1 MSRDFIEVRGA
12 EEHNLKDVDV
22 EVPREELTVVTGL
35 SGSGK
40 SSLAFETIYAEGQRR
55 YIESLSAYARN
66 FLGQMDKPQVE
77 NVEGLSPA
85 ISIDQKNAANNP
97 RSTVGTVTELHD
109 YLRLLYARVGTPH
122 CPECGRE
129 VDDQSA
135 QQMVRRLLEAPEGTR
150 AKICAPV
157 VRDQK
162 GAFEELFDDL
172 VSEGYTRVEVDGERY
187 DLTIDHRQTTS
198 DEPSGAARGRP
209 DLDENYDHT
218 VDVVVDRVRISEDA
232 RSRITDSV
240 ETALEEADGV
250 LKVIFPDP
258 EGVDVGGA
266 TARSTGD
273 LADETDGEDEPAEQD
288 DRLIVEFSEELACNH
303 CNIDISEIETR
314 SFSFN
319 SPHGACPECE
329 GIGSTKE
336 VSEDLVIE
344 DSSKPLKHVFEPW
357 SYNRTY
363 YSRQLDNV
371 AEHFGVSLSTPF
383 EELDPEIRRQ
393 FLYGTDS
400 RVHFEWT
407 TKNGT
412 REKTERFEGVI
423 PNLERRHVETDSD
436 SAREHIEEYMAVTT
450 CPACEGTRL
459 KAESRAVLVDGVS
472 ASDANGGSPEDSSDG
487 VSITEVNQMSIG
499 DALDHFE
506 GMEANLNARDTK
518 IAEEILKEIRA
529 RLGFMCEVGL
539 EYLTLDREASTLS
552 GGESQRIRLATQ
564 IGSGLVGV
572 LYVLDEPS
580 IGLHQ
585 RDNDRLLN
593 TLEELRDIGNTL
605 IVVEH
610 DTETMRRADNIIDM
624 GPGPGKRGGEIVVN
638 GSIDEVLESEES
650 VTGDYLAGEKAIPV
664 PEERREPD
672 QGEGSDGASGDTGA
686 ASREPD
692 SGEGSDRASGD
703 GKAASRE
710 PDAHLTIR
718 GARQHNLKDLDVEL
732 PIGCFTAITGVSG
745 SGKST
750 LMHEVLYKGLA
761 REMNDNTS
769 VDPGEHDAIEGLENV
784 ETVRLI
790 DQSPIGRTP
799 RSNPATYTN
808 VFDFVRELY
817 AETDLA
823 KQRGYEK
830 GRFSFNVKGGR
841 CEACGGQGTV
851 KIDMNFLS
859 DVHVPCE
866 ECDGARYNDETLD
879 VTFKGKTI
887 ADVLQMS
894 VDEAYDFF
902 ESHSQLR
909 RRLKLLQDVG
919 LGYMRLGQ
927 PSTTLS
933 GGEAQRVKL
942 AEELGKKDTG
952 ETLYLLDEPT
962 TGLHP
967 HDERKLIDVLHRLT
981 DEGNTVVV
989 IEHELDLVKNADNIV
1004 DLGPE
1009 GGERGGEVVTTG
1021 TPEEVARVEESYTGQ
1036 YLRDLLPD
1044 VDLKGPRA
1052 DRELVFDTDDGTS
1065 GTGDGEQVTGA
1076 GDD

>member
-1 MSRDFIEVRGA
+1 MTREYIEVRGA
-12 EEHNLKDVDV
+12 EEHNLKDIDV
-22 EVPREELTVVTGL
+22 EIPREELTVVTGL

-40 SSLAFETIYAEGQRR
+40 SSLAFETVYAEGQRR

-77 NVEGLSPA
+77 TVEGLSPA

-122 CPECGRE
+122 CPECGRQVGE
-129 VDDQSA
+129 QSA
-135 QQMVRRLLEAPEGTR
+135 QNMVRRVLELPEGTR
-150 AKICAPV
+150 AKIAAPV

-162 GAFEELFDDL
+162 GAFEDLFEDL
-172 VSEGYTRVEVDGERY
+172 VSEGYARVEVDGEPY
-187 DLTIDHRQTTS
+187 DLTID
-198 DEPSGAARGRP
+198 DPE
-209 DLDENYDHT
+209 LDENYDHT
-218 VDVVVDRVRISEDA
+218 VDVIVDRVAVSEEA

-240 ETALEEADGV
+240 ETALEEGDGII
-250 LKVIFPDP
+250 KVILPDP
-258 EGVDVGGA
+258 PEDAELGGA

-273 LADETDGEDEPAEQD
+273 LAGTGESEDHS
-288 DRLIVEFSEELACNH
+288 DRERLVVEFSEDLACTH
-303 CNIDISEIETR
+303 CGIDISEIETR

-329 GIGSTKE
+329 GLGETKE
-336 VSEDLVIE
+336 VSEDLVIQ
-344 DSSKPLKHVFEPW
+344 DPSKPLRHVFEPW
-357 SYNRTY
+357 SYDRTY

-371 AEHFGVSLSTPF
+371 ADHFGVSLDTPF
-383 EELDPEIRRQ
+383 EELDESIQRQ
-393 FLYGTDS
+393 FLYGTDQL
-400 RVHFEWT
+400 VHFEWR

-436 SAREHIEEYMAVTT
+436 RAREHIEEFMAVTT
-450 CPACEGTRL
+450 CPECEGTRL
-459 KAESRAVLVDGVS
+459 KAESRHVLVEGT
-472 ASDANGGSPEDSSDG
+472 A
-487 VSITEVNQMSIG
+487 ITEVNRMSIG
-499 DALDHFE
+499 DALAHFE
-506 GMEANLNARDTK
+506 GLEQALDERDTK

-539 EYLTLDREASTLS
+539 EYLTLDREAATLS

-593 TLEELRDIGNTL
+593 TLAELRDLGNTL

-610 DTETMRRADNIIDM
+610 DEETMRRADNIIDM
-624 GPGPGKRGGEIVVN
+624 GPGPGKRGGEVVVN
-638 GSIDEVLESEES
+638 GDQEDVIACEES
-650 VTGDYLAGEKAIPV
+650 VTGDYLSGEKAIPV
-664 PEERREPD
+664 PESRRDP
-672 QGEGSDGASGDTGA
+672 DGA
-686 ASREPD
+686 
-692 SGEGSDRASGD
+692 
-703 GKAASRE
+703 
-710 PDAHLTIR
+710 LTVK
-718 GARQHNLKDLDVEL
+718 GARQHNLADLDVDL
-732 PIGCFTAITGVSG
+732 PIGNFTAITGVSG

-750 LMHEVLYKGLA
+750 LMHDVLYKGLV
-761 REMNDNTS
+761 RRMNDTDVN
-769 VDPGEHDAIEGLENV
+769 PGEHDDIEGLEQV

-808 VFDFVRELY
+808 VFDHIRELF
-817 AETDLA
+817 AETSLS

-841 CEACGGQGTV
+841 CEACGGQGNV
-851 KIDMNFLS
+851 KIEMNFLS
-859 DVHVPCE
+859 DVYVPCE

-879 VTFKGKTI
+879 VTYKDATI
-887 ADVLQMS
+887 ADVLEME
-894 VDEAYDFF
+894 VEEAYDFF
-902 ESHSQLR
+902 EGHTGIR
-909 RRLKLLQDVG
+909 RRLKLLKDVG
-919 LGYMRLGQ
+919 LGYMQLGQ

-933 GGEAQRVKL
+933 GGEAQRIKL

-962 TGLHP
+962 TGLH
-967 HDERKLIDVLHRLT
+967 HEDERKLIDVLHRLT

-989 IEHELDLVKNADNIV
+989 IEHELDLVKNADHIV

-1009 GGERGGEVVTTG
+1009 GGENGGTIVAEG
-1021 TPEEVARVEESYTGQ
+1021 TPEDVARNDDSYTGE
-1036 YLRDLLPD
+1036 YLRDLLPK
-1044 VDLKGPRA
+1044 VDLEGPRA
-1052 DRELVFDTDDGTS
+1052 DREVAQPAADD
-1065 GTGDGEQVTGA
+1065 D
-1076 GDD
+1076 

>member
-1 MSRDFIEVRGA
+1 MSRENIEVRGA
-12 EEHNLKDVDV
+12 AENNLEDVDV
-22 EVPREELTVVTGL
+22 EIPREELTVVTGL

-77 NVEGLSPA
+77 TVEGLSPA

-122 CPECGRE
+122 CPECGRQ

-135 QQMVRRLLEAPEGTR
+135 QQMVRRLLAAPDGTR
-150 AKICAPV
+150 AELCAPV

-162 GAFEELFDDL
+162 GAFEELFDEL
-172 VSEGYTRVEVDGERY
+172 VSEGYTRVEVDGDRY
-187 DLTIDHRQTTS
+187 DLTV
-198 DEPSGAARGRP
+198 ERP

-218 VDVVVDRVRISEDA
+218 IDVVVDRVKLSASERA
-232 RSRITDSV
+232 RVTDSV
-240 ETALEEADGV
+240 ETALDEADGV
-250 LKVIFPDP
+250 LKVSFPDP
-258 EGVDVGGA
+258 PAGLGVGG
-266 TARSTGD
+266 TRARSTGD
-273 LADETDGEDEPAEQD
+273 LSGEKEETAAAGEETDEN
-288 DRLIVEFSEELACNH
+288 RRVVEFSEALACTH
-303 CNIDISEIETR
+303 CGIDISAIETR

-329 GIGSTKE
+329 GIGETKE
-336 VSEDLVIE
+336 VSEDLVIQ
-344 DSSKPLKHVFEPW
+344 DPSKPLKHVFEPW

-371 AEHFGVSLSTPF
+371 AEHFGVSLETPF

-393 FLYGTDS
+393 FLWGTD
-400 RVHFEWT
+400 RKVQFQWR
-407 TKNGT
+407 TKNGI

-436 SAREHIEEYMAVTT
+436 RSREHIEEFMAVTT

-459 KAESRAVLVDGVS
+459 RPESRAVRVADTTIDAVS
-472 ASDANGGSPEDSSDG
+472 R
-487 VSITEVNQMSIG
+487 MSIG
-499 DALDHFE
+499 DALAHFE
-506 GMEANLNARDTK
+506 GLERALDERDRT

-529 RLGFMCEVGL
+529 RLGFMTEVGL
-539 EYLTLDREASTLS
+539 DYLTLDREAATLS

-585 RDNDRLLN
+585 RDNDRLLD

-605 IVVEH
+605 VVVEH
-610 DTETMRRADNIIDM
+610 DTETMRRADNIVDM
-624 GPGPGKRGGEIVVN
+624 GPGPGKRGGDVVVN
-638 GSIDEVLESEES
+638 GSLQDVLDSEES
-650 VTGDYLAGEKAIPV
+650 VTADYLAGRRSIPV
-664 PEERREPD
+664 PETRREPD
-672 QGEGSDGASGDTGA
+672 GALA
-686 ASREPD
+686 V
-692 SGEGSDRASGD
+692 
-703 GKAASRE
+703 
-710 PDAHLTIR
+710 R
-718 GARQHNLKDLDVEL
+718 GARQHNLRDLDIDIPL
-732 PIGCFTAITGVSG
+732 GTFTAITGVSG

-761 REMNDNTS
+761 REMNDNRS
-769 VDPGEHDAIEGLENV
+769 VDPGDHDTIEGV
-784 ETVRLI
+784 DQIKTVRLI

-808 VFDFVRELY
+808 VFDYVRELF
-817 AETDLA
+817 AETSLA
-823 KQRGYEK
+823 NRRGYEK

-841 CEACGGQGTV
+841 CEECGGQGTV
-851 KIDMNFLS
+851 TIDMNFLS
-859 DVHVPCE
+859 DVQVPCE
-866 ECDGARYNDETLD
+866 ECDGARYNDETLE
-879 VTFKGKTI
+879 VEFKEKTI
-887 ADVLQMS
+887 ADVLDMS
-894 VDEAYDFF
+894 VREAHAFF
-902 ESHSQLR
+902 ESHRQLS
-909 RRLKLLQDVG
+909 RRLGLLKDVG

-967 HDERKLIDVLHRLT
+967 EDERKLVDVLHRLT

-989 IEHELDLVKNADNIV
+989 IEHELDLVKNADHVI

-1009 GGERGGEVVTTG
+1009 GGEHGGDVVAAG
-1021 TPEEVARVEESYTGQ
+1021 TPEAVAQSEASHTGQ

-1044 VDLKGPRA
+1044 VDLEGPR
-1052 DRELVFDTDDGTS
+1052 S
-1065 GTGDGEQVTGA
+1065 GTAADVAEREQATRA

>member
-22 EVPREELTVVTGL
+22 RIPREELTVVTGL

-77 NVEGLSPA
+77 TVEGLSPA

-109 YLRLLYARVGTPH
+109 YLRLLYARVGDPH

-129 VDDQSA
+129 VGEQSA
-135 QQMVRRLLEAPEGTR
+135 QNMVRRILELPEGTR
-150 AKICAPV
+150 AKVAAPV

-162 GAFEELFDDL
+162 GAFEDLFDDL
-172 VSEGYTRVEVDGERY
+172 LSEGYARVEVDGEPY
-187 DLTIDHRQTTS
+187 DLSVD
-198 DEPSGAARGRP
+198 DP

-218 VDVVVDRVRISEDA
+218 VDVVVDRVKVSEEA

-250 LKVIFPDP
+250 LKVILPDP
-258 EGVDVGGA
+258 PADAELGGA

-273 LADETDGEDEPAEQD
+273 LADSADGEEEAAATD
-288 DRLIVEFSEELACNH
+288 DRLVVEFSEDLACTH
-303 CNIDISEIETR
+303 CGIDISEIETR

-329 GIGSTKE
+329 GIGETKE
-336 VSEDLVIE
+336 VSEDLVIQ
-344 DSSKPLKHVFEPW
+344 DPSKPTKNVFEPW

-371 AEHFGVSLSTPF
+371 AEHFGIDLSTPF

-393 FLYGTDS
+393 FLYGTDDV
-400 RVHFEWT
+400 VHFEWT

-423 PNLERRHVETDSD
+423 NNLERRYVETDSD
-436 SAREHIEEYMAVTT
+436 RARDHIEDYMATTT

-459 KAESRAVLVDGVS
+459 KAESRAVLVD
-472 ASDANGGSPEDSSDG
+472 DTT
-487 VSITEVNQMSIG
+487 ITAVNEMSIG
-499 DALDHFE
+499 DALAHFE
-506 GMEANLNARDTK
+506 GMEESFDERDTK

-539 EYLTLDREASTLS
+539 EYLTLDREAATLS

-593 TLEELRDIGNTL
+593 TLEELRDLGNTL
-605 IVVEH
+605 LVVEH
-610 DTETMRRADNIIDM
+610 DTETMRRADNVIDM
-624 GPGPGKRGGEIVVN
+624 GPGPGKRGGEVVVN
-638 GSIDEVLESEES
+638 GPLEDLVDTEAS
-650 VTGDYLAGEKAIPV
+650 VTGDYLAGRETIPV
-664 PEERREPD
+664 PDERRD
-672 QGEGSDGASGDTGA
+672 ADGF
-686 ASREPD
+686 
-692 SGEGSDRASGD
+692 
-703 GKAASRE
+703 
-710 PDAHLTIR
+710 LTIE
-718 GARQHNLKDLDVEL
+718 GARQHNLADLDVDL
-732 PIGCFTAITGVSG
+732 PLGCFTAITGVSG

-750 LMHEVLYKGLA
+750 LMHDVLYKGLA

-769 VDPGEHDAIEGLENV
+769 VDPGEHDGLDGLENV

-808 VFDFVRELY
+808 VFDYIRELF
-817 AETDLA
+817 ADTNLA
-823 KQRGYEK
+823 NQRGYEK

-841 CEACGGQGTV
+841 CEACGGQGQV
-851 KIDMNFLS
+851 KIEMNFLS

-866 ECDGARYNDETLD
+866 ECGGARYNDETLD

-887 ADVLQMS
+887 ADVLEMS
-894 VDEAYDFF
+894 VEEAHEFF
-902 ESHSQLR
+902 ESHPQIR

-933 GGEAQRVKL
+933 GGEAQRIKL
-942 AEELGKKDTG
+942 AEELGKKDSG

-967 HDERKLIDVLHRLT
+967 ADERKLIDVLHRLV
-981 DEGNTVVV
+981 DDGNSVVV
-989 IEHELDLVKNADNIV
+989 IEHELDLVKNADHVI

-1009 GGERGGEVVTTG
+1009 GGENGGEVVTTG
-1021 TPEEVARVEESYTGQ
+1021 TPEAVARDDDSYTGQ
-1036 YLRDLLPD
+1036 YLRDLLPA
-1044 VDLKGPRA
+1044 VDLEGPRA
-1052 DRELVFDTDDGTS
+1052 DRDLGLEDVESEIEAPATDD
-1065 GTGDGEQVTGA
+1065 D
-1076 GDD
+1076 

>member
-1 MSRDFIEVRGA
+1 MSRDVIEVRGA
-12 EEHNLKDVDV
+12 AEHNLKDVDV
-22 EVPREELTVVTGL
+22 TIPREELTVVTGL

-77 NVEGLSPA
+77 KVEGLSPA
-85 ISIDQKNAANNP
+85 ISIDQKAAANNP

-129 VDDQSA
+129 VGEQSA
-135 QQMVRRLLEAPEGTR
+135 QHMVRRILDLPEGTK
-150 AKICAPV
+150 AKIAAPI

-162 GAFEELFDDL
+162 GAFADRFDEL
-172 VSEGYTRVEVDGERY
+172 VAEGYTRVEVDGEPY
-187 DLTIDHRQTTS
+187 DLTVQH
-198 DEPSGAARGRP
+198 P

-218 VDVVVDRVRISEDA
+218 IDVVVDRVTISEGA

-240 ETALEEADGV
+240 ETALDEAHGV
-250 LKVIFPDP
+250 LKVIVPDP
-258 EGVDVGGA
+258 PAGVALGGA
-266 TARSTGD
+266 TARATGD
-273 LADETDGEDEPAEQD
+273 LADDESEEGAAE
-288 DRLIVEFSEELACNH
+288 DRLVVEFSEDLACTH
-303 CNIDISEIETR
+303 CGIDISEIETR

-329 GIGSTKE
+329 GIGETKE
-336 VSEDLVIE
+336 VSEDLVVQ
-344 DSSKPLKHVFEPW
+344 DPTKPLKDVFEPW

-363 YSRQLDNV
+363 YSRQIDNV
-371 AEHFGVSLSTPF
+371 ADHFGVDVETPF
-383 EELDPEIRRQ
+383 AELDAGIRRQ
-393 FLYGTDS
+393 FLYGTDDP
-400 RVHFEWT
+400 VHFQWT

-412 REKTERFEGVI
+412 REKTERFEGVMA
-423 PNLERRHVETDSD
+423 NLERRYVETDSER
-436 SAREHIEEYMAVTT
+436 ARDHIEDYMATTT
-450 CPACEGTRL
+450 CPECEGTRL
-459 KAESRAVLVDGVS
+459 KAESRAVLVDGT
-472 ASDANGGSPEDSSDG
+472 
-487 VSITEVNQMSIG
+487 SITEVNELSIG
-499 DALDHFE
+499 DALEHFE
-506 GMEANLNARDTK
+506 SMEATLDERQTK

-539 EYLTLDREASTLS
+539 EYLTLDREAATLS

-593 TLEELRDIGNTL
+593 TLAELRDLGNTL
-605 IVVEH
+605 LVVEH
-610 DTETMRRADNIIDM
+610 DTETMRRADNVIDM

-638 GSIDEVLESEES
+638 GPLEDVIDCDRSI
-650 VTGDYLAGEKAIPV
+650 TGDYLAGRRTIPV
-664 PEERREPD
+664 PETRREPD
-672 QGEGSDGASGDTGA
+672 G
-686 ASREPD
+686 
-692 SGEGSDRASGD
+692 
-703 GKAASRE
+703 
-710 PDAHLTIR
+710 HLTVV
-718 GARQHNLKDLDVEL
+718 GARQHNLKHLDVDIPL
-732 PIGCFTAITGVSG
+732 GCFTAITGVSG

-761 REMNDNTS
+761 RTMNDNTS
-769 VDPGEHDAIEGLENV
+769 VNPGEHDAIDGIEAIES
-784 ETVRLI
+784 VRLI

-808 VFDFVRELY
+808 VFDFVRELF

-823 KQRGYEK
+823 QQRGYDK

-841 CEACGGQGTV
+841 CEACGGQGRV
-851 KIDMNFLS
+851 KIEMNFLS

-866 ECDGARYNDETLD
+866 ECGGDRYNDETLD
-879 VTFKGKTI
+879 VEFKGQTI

-894 VDEAYDFF
+894 VEEAAEFF

-909 RRLKLLQDVG
+909 RRLELLQDVG

-981 DEGNTVVV
+981 DDGNTVVV
-989 IEHELDLVKNADNIV
+989 IEHELDLVKNADHIV

-1009 GGERGGEVVTTG
+1009 GGEHGGELVATG
-1021 TPEEVARVEESYTGQ
+1021 TPEDVARAEKSHTGR
-1036 YLRDLLPD
+1036 YLRDLLPA
-1044 VDLKGPRA
+1044 VDLEGPRTDRVVDPEEVPA
-1052 DRELVFDTDDGTS
+1052 DG
-1065 GTGDGEQVTGA
+1065 QAAGA

>member
-1 MSRDFIEVRGA
+1 MSKDVIEVRGA
-12 EEHNLKDVDV
+12 EQHNLKDVDV
-22 EVPREELTVVTGL
+22 EIPREQLTVVTGL

-77 NVEGLSPA
+77 SVEGLSPA

-129 VDDQSA
+129 VGEQSA
-135 QQMVRRLLEAPEGTR
+135 TNMVDRILELPEGTKL
-150 AKICAPV
+150 KIAAPI

-162 GAFEELFDDL
+162 GAFEDRFEQL
-172 VSEGYTRVEVDGERY
+172 VGEGYSRVEVDGEAY
-187 DLTIDHRQTTS
+187 DLTLD
-198 DEPSGAARGRP
+198 RP
-209 DLDENYDHT
+209 DLDENFDHT
-218 VDVVVDRVRISEDA
+218 IDVIVDRVQVAPDA

-240 ETALEEADGV
+240 ETALTQGDGV
-250 LKVIFPDP
+250 LKVLVPDPP
-258 EGVDVGGA
+258 EGVALGGA

-273 LADETDGEDEPAEQD
+273 LADEAEADGDSD
-288 DRLIVEFSEELACNH
+288 DRLVVEFSEDLACTH
-303 CNIDISEIETR
+303 CGIDISEIETR

-329 GIGSTKE
+329 GLGETKE
-336 VSEDLVIE
+336 VSEDLVIT
-344 DSSKPLKHVFEPW
+344 DPSKPLKHVFEPW

-371 AEHFGVSLSTPF
+371 AEHFGVSLETPF
-383 EELDPEIRRQ
+383 EDLDPEIQRQ
-393 FLYGTDS
+393 FLYGTDDV
-400 RVHFEWT
+400 VHFQWQ

-436 SAREHIEEYMAVTT
+436 RAREHIEEFMATTT
-450 CPACEGTRL
+450 CPNCEGTRL
-459 KAESRAVLVDGVS
+459 KAESRAVLVDGT
-472 ASDANGGSPEDSSDG
+472 
-487 VSITEVNQMSIG
+487 SITDVNELSIG
-499 DALDHFE
+499 DALAHFE
-506 GMEANLNARDTK
+506 GMEDGMSERDAT
-518 IAEEILKEIRA
+518 IATEILKEIRA
-529 RLGFMCEVGL
+529 RLGFMEEVGL

-593 TLEELRDIGNTL
+593 TLAELRDLGNTL
-605 IVVEH
+605 LVVEH
-610 DTETMRRADNIIDM
+610 DTETMRRADNIVDM

-638 GSIDEVLESEES
+638 GSFQDVLDTEES
-650 VTGDYLAGEKAIPV
+650 ITGDYLAGERRISV
-664 PEERREPD
+664 PDERRE
-672 QGEGSDGASGDTGA
+672 ATGT
-686 ASREPD
+686 
-692 SGEGSDRASGD
+692 
-703 GKAASRE
+703 
-710 PDAHLTIR
+710 LTIR
-718 GARQHNLKDLDVEL
+718 GARQHNLTDLDVEIPL
-732 PIGCFTAITGVSG
+732 GTFSAITGVSG

-750 LMHEVLYKGLA
+750 LMHDVLYKGLA
-761 REMNDNTS
+761 REMNDNTE
-769 VDPGEHDAIEGLENV
+769 VDPGEHDTIEGIEQID
-784 ETVRLI
+784 TVRLI

-799 RSNPATYTN
+799 RSNPATYTD
-808 VFDFVRELY
+808 VFDHIRELF
-817 AETDLA
+817 AETNLA
-823 KQRGYEK
+823 NQRGYDK

-851 KIDMNFLS
+851 TIDMNFLS
-859 DVHVPCE
+859 DVEVPCE
-866 ECDGARYNDETLD
+866 ECGGDRYNAETLD
-879 VTFKGKTI
+879 VTYKDATI
-887 ADVLQMS
+887 ADVLEMT
-894 VDEAYDFF
+894 VAEASEFF
-902 ESHSQLR
+902 ESHPGIR
-909 RRLKLLQDVG
+909 RRLELLKDVG
-919 LGYMRLGQ
+919 LGYMKLGQ

-942 AEELGKKDTG
+942 AEELGKQDSG

-967 HDERKLIDVLHRLT
+967 EDERKLIDVLHRLT
-981 DEGNTVVV
+981 AEGNTVVV
-989 IEHELDLVKNADNIV
+989 IEHELDLVKNADQII

-1009 GGERGGEVVTTG
+1009 GGEHGGQIVAHG
-1021 TPEEVARVEESYTGQ
+1021 TPEDVARTDDSYTGQ
-1036 YLRDLLPD
+1036 YLRDLLPE
-1044 VDLKGPRA
+1044 VDMDGPRA
-1052 DRELVFDTDDGTS
+1052 DRELATPPAADD
-1065 GTGDGEQVTGA
+1065 
-1076 GDD
+1076 

>member
-1 MSRDFIEVRGA
+1 MSKDVIEVRGA

-22 EVPREELTVVTGL
+22 TIPREQLTVVTGL

-40 SSLAFETIYAEGQRR
+40 SSLAFDTVYAEGQRR

-66 FLGQMDKPQVE
+66 FLGQMDKPKVE

-129 VDDQSA
+129 VGEQSA
-135 QQMVRRLLEAPEGTR
+135 QHMVDRVLELPEGTR
-150 AKICAPV
+150 AKILAPV

-162 GAFEELFDDL
+162 GAFEDLFDDL
-172 VSEGYTRVEVDGERY
+172 VAEGYARVEVDGEQH
-187 DLTIDHRQTTS
+187 DLSLD
-198 DEPSGAARGRP
+198 RP

-218 VDVVVDRVRISEDA
+218 IDVVVDRVEVGPEH

-240 ETALEEADGV
+240 ETALEEGDGV
-250 LKVIFPDP
+250 LKVVVPDP
-258 EGVDVGGA
+258 PEDVELGGA
-266 TARSTGD
+266 EARSVGD
-273 LADETDGEDEPAEQD
+273 LGADDAGDGDDGDEADAAD
-288 DRLIVEFSEELACNH
+288 DRLVVEFSEDLACTH
-303 CNIDISEIETR
+303 CNVDISEIETR

-319 SPHGACPECE
+319 SPYGACPECE
-329 GIGSTKE
+329 GLGETKE
-336 VSEDLVIE
+336 VSEDLVIQ
-344 DSSKPLKHVFEPW
+344 DPSKPLKHVFEPW
-357 SYNRTY
+357 SYDRTY

-371 AEHFGVSLSTPF
+371 AEHFGVSLETPF
-383 EELDPEIRRQ
+383 EDLDPEIRRQ

-400 RVHFEWT
+400 RVHFEWR

-436 SAREHIEEYMAVTT
+436 RAREHIEEYMATTT

-459 KAESRAVLVDGVS
+459 KAESRAVLVDGT
-472 ASDANGGSPEDSSDG
+472 A
-487 VSITEVNQMSIG
+487 ITEVNQLSIG
-499 DALDHFE
+499 DALEHFE
-506 GMEANLNARDTK
+506 DLERNLGPRDTK

-539 EYLTLDREASTLS
+539 DYLTLDREAATLS

-593 TLEELRDIGNTL
+593 TLEELRDLGNTL
-605 IVVEH
+605 LVVEH

-638 GSIDEVLESEES
+638 GDFDEVLDCEES
-650 VTGDYLAGEKAIPV
+650 TTGEYLSGEKAIPV
-664 PEERREPD
+664 PDERRDPD
-672 QGEGSDGASGDTGA
+672 G
-686 ASREPD
+686 
-692 SGEGSDRASGD
+692 
-703 GKAASRE
+703 
-710 PDAHLTIR
+710 HLTVE
-718 GARQHNLKDLDVEL
+718 GARQHNLKDLDVDL
-732 PIGCFTAITGVSG
+732 PVGCFTAITGVSG

-750 LMHEVLYKGLA
+750 LMHDVLYKALA
-761 REMNDNTS
+761 REMHGNSDVN
-769 VDPGEHDAIEGLENV
+769 PGEHDGLSGLENV

-808 VFDFVRELY
+808 VFDHIRELF

-823 KQRGYEK
+823 NQRGYQK

-841 CEACGGQGTV
+841 CEECGGQGTV
-851 KIDMNFLS
+851 TIEMNFLS
-859 DVHVPCE
+859 DVQVPCE
-866 ECDGARYNDETLD
+866 ECGGARYNRETLD
-879 VTFKGKTI
+879 VTYKDATI
-887 ADVLQMS
+887 ADVLDMS
-894 VDEAYDFF
+894 IDEAYDFF
-902 ESHSQLR
+902 EGHSQIR
-909 RRLKLLQDVG
+909 RRLKLLKDVG
-919 LGYMRLGQ
+919 LGYMQLGQ

-942 AEELGKKDTG
+942 AEELGKKDSG

-981 DEGNTVVV
+981 DDGNTVVV
-989 IEHELDLVKNADNIV
+989 IEHELDLVKNADHIV

-1009 GGERGGEVVTTG
+1009 GGEAGGRLVAEG
-1021 TPEEVARVEESYTGQ
+1021 TPEEVARTDGSYTGK

-1044 VDLKGPRA
+1044 VDLEGPRGDRVVTADADGETETAPRA
-1052 DRELVFDTDDGTS
+1052 DDD
-1065 GTGDGEQVTGA
+1065 
-1076 GDD
+1076 